1 VIQKG
6 ARADDAF
13 DDDKYLA
20 AAVETGPIRICWDR
34 PVRRRPHREPPYVS
48 RSPRDFFHAYD
59 VEQADN
65 RSDARPAHE
74 QSKT

>member
-20 AAVETGPIRICWDR
+20 AAVETGPIRICLG
-34 PVRRRPHREPPYVS
+34 S
-48 RSPRDFFHAYD
+48 ASTKAS
-59 VEQADN
+59 A
-65 RSDARPAHE
+65 S
-74 QSKT
+74 